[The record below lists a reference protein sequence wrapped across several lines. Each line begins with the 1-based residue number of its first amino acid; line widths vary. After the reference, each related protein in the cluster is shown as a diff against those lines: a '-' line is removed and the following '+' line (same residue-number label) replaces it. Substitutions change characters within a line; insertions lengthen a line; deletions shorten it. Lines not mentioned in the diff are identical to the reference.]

1 MQRIRE
7 LRKRDNMSQ
16 EALAG
21 QMGVS
26 RSAVAMWEAGRSEPD
41 TDKLIALAALFHVSV
56 DYLLQ
61 QDLRDRGASELRGT
75 AATQQEYE
83 DGDQEAADIRLI
95 ERARRAMS
103 PVEKDRMMK
112 ILKAS
117 FEEYFKDEGKQ

>member
-21 QMGVS
+21 KLGVS

-41 TDKLIALAALFHVSV
+41 TDKLIALAALFRVSV

-61 QDLRDRGASELRGT
+61 QDLR
-75 AATQQEYE
+75 

-95 ERARRAMS
+95 ERARRAMT

-117 FEEYFKDEGKQ
+117 FEEYFKDDN

>member
-1 MQRIRE
+1 MQRIKE

-21 QMGVS
+21 RLGVS

-41 TDKLIALAALFHVSV
+41 TDKLIALAALFRVSV

-61 QDLRDRGASELRGT
+61 QDLR
-75 AATQQEYE
+75 

-95 ERARRAMS
+95 ERARRAMT

-117 FEEYFKDEGKQ
+117 FEEYFKDDN

>member
-21 QMGVS
+21 KLGVS

-41 TDKLIALAALFHVSV
+41 TDKLIALAALFRVSV

-61 QDLRDRGASELRGT
+61 QGAAAAQQDLQDN
-75 AATQQEYE
+75 
-83 DGDQEAADIRLI
+83 DQEAADIRLI
-95 ERARRAMS
+95 ERARRAMTS
-103 PVEKDRMMK
+103 VEKDRMMK

-117 FEEYFKDEGKQ
+117 FEEYFKDDN